1 MRNLIDNLLRF
12 GIVASLSD
20 RDVFVETVS
29 VQLEKYDIDPLK
41 AEKLANIAAAYLD
54 NVKDN
59 INMRQSMRKVI
70 DENDVVNKKDIEEL
84 NALLVQVTEELKQL
98 KAKKDNV

>member
-20 RDVFVETVS
+20 RDAFIETVS
-29 VQLEKYDIDPLK
+29 VQLEKYDVDPLK
-41 AEKLANIAAAYLD
+41 AEKLAGIAAAYLD
-54 NVKDN
+54 SVKDN
-59 INMRQSMRKVI
+59 INIRQSMRKVV
-70 DENDVVNKKDIEEL
+70 DENDLVNKKDIEEL
-84 NALLVQVTEELKQL
+84 NFLLVQVTEELKQL